1 VTATAVA
8 APIIIIAGALA
19 RRAGLIE
26 PRQGPV
32 LVRLVINVF
41 MPPLVLVILLRAD
54 LEPDLALVPVAG
66 WLVHL
71 SLVALVLGTTRGMR
85 LQRPRTGALVVAAAV
100 GNTGFF
106 GLPLIAASGP
116 GFSQAAAVMYDTLCT
131 SLVTWTSTV
140 AIASAYGDAHPTT
153 RIEPRLVARS
163 LLLPPNLAAALGLF
177 LNLVGVR
184 AEDLPRYIL
193 RPLELLGGAVLPVVM
208 IYAGVLLEVGVL
220 RRVWRQ
226 VSFVTVVR
234 LGVAALLGLGIG
246 LALGFG
252 GATLHTVVLMAA
264 MPTAMM
270 SLVLGSKFRLR
281 TDVIAGAVVVTTLL
295 ATLTLPAIRSALL

>member
-1 VTATAVA
+1 MR
-8 APIIIIAGALA
+8 L
-19 RRAGLIE
+19 E
-26 PRQGPV
+26 PRV
-32 LVRLVINVF
+32 
-41 MPPLVLVILLRAD
+41 
-54 LEPDLALVPVAG
+54 EYAG
-66 WLVHL
+66 
-71 SLVALVLGTTRGMR
+71 
-85 LQRPRTGALVVAAAV
+85 
-100 GNTGFF
+100 
-106 GLPLIAASGP
+106 
-116 GFSQAAAVMYDTLCT
+116 D
-131 SLVTWTSTV
+131 
-140 AIASAYGDAHPTT
+140 
-153 RIEPRLVARS
+153 
-163 LLLPPNLAAALGLF
+163 
-177 LNLVGVR
+177 
-184 AEDLPRYIL
+184 
-193 RPLELLGGAVLPVVM
+193 
-208 IYAGVLLEVGVL
+208 AGVLLEVGVL